1 MTLVALDFDGTLTQ
15 SNLSVLLGRE
25 YGVGGEV
32 RGLVEQGLLGEVP
45 FGQTLRQRVSLLEGM
60 PEEQVDAAFERCTLR
75 PGAADLIAELSRS
88 DVSVAIISRSFERGI
103 ESALERADVTVDH
116 VIANRLV
123 FENEAVTG
131 DVEGPLVDGQKDQ
144 AIEELAVSE
153 GVDVGRTIAVGNG
166 ATDLPML
173 KMAGTAIGFEPE
185 PVVEGYCDV
194 VVTSI
199 RELRLYFEQHAI
211 IDVEEAGE

>member
-60 PEEQVDAAFERCTLR
+60 PKEQVDAAFERCTLR
-75 PGAADLIAELSRS
+75 LGAADLIAELSRS

-211 IDVEEAGE
+211 IDVEEAGG